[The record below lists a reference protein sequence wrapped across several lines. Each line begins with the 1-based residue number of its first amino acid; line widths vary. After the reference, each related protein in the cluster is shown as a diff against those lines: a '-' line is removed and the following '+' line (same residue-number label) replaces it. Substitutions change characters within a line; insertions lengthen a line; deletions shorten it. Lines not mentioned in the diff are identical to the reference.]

1 MRMRPAQV
9 LRPGDVLQ
17 YVVTAAVL
25 KNNATGKNIIAW
37 KYFSTTTKQLLF
49 YVELV
54 M

>member
-25 KNNATGKNIIAW
+25 KKMLPEKISSHENIFPQQQNN
-37 KYFSTTTKQLLF
+37 YFFTLN
-49 YVELV
+49 
-54 M
+54 